1 MSNHQLPTGLL
12 YCFVLHLQKK
22 EVIMFIRTLI
32 VDEKAA
38 KINRL
43 IFINQNSGDKKSVD
57 T

>member
-1 MSNHQLPTGLL
+1 
-12 YCFVLHLQKK
+12 
-22 EVIMFIRTLI
+22 MFIRTLI